1 MTTPQRAVV
10 ASGLTRRFGDVTA
23 LDGVDL
29 EIEFGRVVGLLG
41 HNGAGKS
48 TTVNILT
55 TLLLPTAG
63 RAEVCGHDVVRDP
76 RAVRESIALAGQ
88 QATLDELLTGRE
100 NLVLLGCLLGLS
112 RRDAKARAAELLE
125 RFLLADA
132 ADRVCGGYSGGMRRR
147 LDLAAC
153 LLVPR
158 PVVLLDEPT
167 TGLDPASRLEVWAAV
182 RELVDDGTALLLTT
196 QYLEEADR
204 LADTVVVLAGG
215 RVVAEGTPSEMKDRV
230 GGRRVEVVLAS
241 ASDVDRARDTLAT
254 VAGLDAA
261 PEHRLSSVSAP
272 APRGSLDLEAALE
285 ALRGAGIE
293 PVEAGLRRPTLDDA
307 FLALTGRPVQ
317 SEPESEDIPELKE
330 VAA

>member
-1 MTTPQRAVV
+1 MTAPHRAVV
-10 ASGLTRRFGDVTA
+10 AEGLTRRFGDVVA

-29 EIEFGRVVGLLG
+29 EIEFGRIVGLLG

-63 RAEVCGHDVVRDP
+63 RAEVCGHDVVRAP
-76 RAVRESIALAGQ
+76 GKAREHLALAGQ

-125 RFLLADA
+125 RFALSDA
-132 ADRVCGGYSGGMRRR
+132 ADRVVGGYSGGMRRR

-167 TGLDPASRLEVWAAV
+167 TGLDPASRIEVWAAI

-204 LADTVVVLAGG
+204 LADSVIVLAGG

-230 GGRRVEVVLAS
+230 GGRRVEAVLALES
-241 ASDVDRARDTLAT
+241 ALEPARAALVA
-254 VAGLDAA
+254 AGLEASV
-261 PEHRLSSVSAP
+261 EHRALTVSAP
-272 APRGSLDLEAALE
+272 APRGSQDLETALA
-285 ALRGAGIE
+285 ALRGAGVE
-293 PVEAGLRRPTLDDA
+293 TVEAGLRRPTLDDA
-307 FLALTGRPVQ
+307 FLALAGGG
-317 SEPESEDIPELKE
+317 EDPADAERALE
-330 VAA
+330 EAVAR

>member
-1 MTTPQRAVV
+1 MNTAPQRAVV

-41 HNGAGKS
+41 HNGAGKT

-63 RAEVCGHDVVRDP
+63 RAEVCGHDVVREP
-76 RAVRESIALAGQ
+76 HAVREAIALAGQ
-88 QATLDELLTGRE
+88 SATLDELLTGRE

-112 RRDAKARAAELLE
+112 RRNAKARAAELLE
-125 RFLLADA
+125 RFGLADA

-158 PVVLLDEPT
+158 PFVVLDEPT
-167 TGLDPASRLEVWAAV
+167 TGLDPASRIEVWAAV
-182 RELVDDGTALLLTT
+182 RELVDEGTALLLTT

-204 LADTVVVLAGG
+204 LADRVVVLAGG

-230 GGRRVEVVLAS
+230 GGRRVEAILAD
-241 ASDVDRARDTLAT
+241 AALVDAARNALVA
-254 VAGLDAA
+254 AGLDAA
-261 PEHRLSSVSAP
+261 GEHRLATVSAP

-285 ALRGAGIE
+285 ALRGADIE

-307 FLALTGRPVQ
+307 FLALAGEQVLD
-317 SEPESEDIPELKE
+317 EA
-330 VAA
+330 VAAS